1 MTQYIVFDNNGII
14 HSSTILEDAE
24 KEFDETEEFDGDLH
38 LVQELAVRR

>member
-14 HSSTILEDAE
+14 HSSTILEDAQ
-24 KEFDETEEFDGDLH
+24 KEFDGDLH